1 MDKPSEAAR
10 KLAKEVW
17 RLAISSGP
25 LFERQSLAETEAQR
39 ALNAAEGRGVARG
52 RDHEAA
58 LCAER
63 CVAAAA
69 EAIERAVG
77 AVKAR
82 LRERDARAAGTDT
95 LGRMLEVAI
104 RAAPKQ
110 AEQPD
115 TVYRN
120 ILDTERALEVRA
132 EQADHEF
139 VPAAVPLCAE
149 CGKPRFMH
157 NLPKSAHR
165 RSEEKR

>member
-1 MDKPSEAAR
+1 MSEPSEAAR

-25 LFERQSLAETEAQR
+25 LFERQSLAETDAQS
-39 ALNAAEGRGVARG
+39 AF
-52 RDHEAA
+52 D
-58 LCAER
+58 
-63 CVAAAA
+63 AAAA
-69 EAIERAVG
+69 EVIERAAQMLYNRG
-77 AVKAR
+77 LSSAAD
-82 LRERDARAAGTDT
+82 EIRA
-95 LGRMLEVAI
+95 L
-104 RAAPKQ
+104 AAPKQ
-110 AEQPD
+110 AEQPEPHDRPGLFCWCGAVHVLQAGQPD